1 MDQITPKV
9 IKKPFEI
16 EKRPF
21 RGLLVVFL
29 GLIVKTLYSE
39 INYKT
44 LQEYVKIHII
54 RKFLEGL

>member
-1 MDQITPKV
+1 MFQ
-9 IKKPFEI
+9 I
-16 EKRPF
+16 EKKDSF

-44 LQEYVKIHII
+44 LQEYVKMHII
-54 RKFLEGL
+54 RKFLEGQ